1 MQLKEES
8 AYKLLAQTMI
18 PAITLKAFS
27 IELALK
33 ALVVKNGKNYGNLHE
48 LNKLY
53 IEISEDDRDKIKR
66 NVVSQMKISD
76 TNYNDIKFQED
87 LDAISRTFIDWR
99 YFYEDIRTVNSL
111 FLNAL
116 FDYMIGLL

>member
-1 MQLKEES
+1 
-8 AYKLLAQTMI
+8 MI

-76 TNYNDIKFQED
+76 ANYNDIKFQED

-99 YFYEDIRTVNSL
+99 YFYEDTRTVNSL

-116 FDYMIGLL
+116 FDYMIGFL

>member
-1 MQLKEES
+1 MGKTYEEVKIGVITFANASKALGVIGETGLVQLKEES
-8 AYKLLAQTMI
+8 SYKLLAQTMI

-53 IEISEDDRDKIKR
+53 IEISEDDSDKIKR
-66 NVVSQMKISD
+66 NVVSQMKKDWLHFSVI
-76 TNYNDIKFQED
+76 DINLD
-87 LDAISRTFIDWR
+87 LKWSVHI
-99 YFYEDIRTVNSL
+99 
-111 FLNAL
+111 
-116 FDYMIGLL
+116 

>member
-1 MQLKEES
+1 MGKTYEEVKIGVITFANASKALGVIGETGLVQLKEES
-8 AYKLLAQTMI
+8 SYKLLAQTMI

-66 NVVSQMKISD
+66 NVVSQMKKDWLHFSVI
-76 TNYNDIKFQED
+76 DINLD
-87 LDAISRTFIDWR
+87 LKWSVHI
-99 YFYEDIRTVNSL
+99 
-111 FLNAL
+111 
-116 FDYMIGLL
+116 

>member
-1 MQLKEES
+1 MGKTYEEVKIGVITFAKASKALGVIGETGLVQLKEES
-8 AYKLLAQTMI
+8 SYKLLAQTMI

-66 NVVSQMKISD
+66 NVVSQMKKDWLHFSVI
-76 TNYNDIKFQED
+76 DINLD
-87 LDAISRTFIDWR
+87 LKWSVHI
-99 YFYEDIRTVNSL
+99 
-111 FLNAL
+111 
-116 FDYMIGLL
+116 

>member
-1 MQLKEES
+1 GVIGETGLVQLKEES
-8 AYKLLAQTMI
+8 SYKLLAQTMI

-66 NVVSQMKISD
+66 NVVSQMKKDWLHFSVI
-76 TNYNDIKFQED
+76 DINLD
-87 LDAISRTFIDWR
+87 LKWSVHI
-99 YFYEDIRTVNSL
+99 
-111 FLNAL
+111 
-116 FDYMIGLL
+116 